1 MLALYMLLKNRF
13 SKLSNLG
20 KIQLKN
26 SKNKSRK
33 TGTGKVILENWFNVE
48 ISLQVNDGCK
58 LEIDEDN

>member
-26 SKNKSRK
+26 SKNKNRK
-33 TGTGKVILENWFNVE
+33 TGAGKVILENWFSGE